1 MTQFEYK
8 VVPAPAKGEKVRG
21 AKTTADR
28 FAVTLT
34 GVMNDLGRDGW
45 EYLRA
50 DTLPCEERVGFTGR
64 QTTFQHMLVFRRA
77 IAPAVTTAP
86 EVLLAAPAFMASP
99 GLAPTQAM
107 HMPPPAPH
115 MPPPAPHMPPPAPR
129 VDWPA
134 HGSAP
139 AVGPARP
146 VAAE

>member
-34 GVMNDLGRDGW
+34 SVMNEMGREGW
-45 EYLRA
+45 DYLRA

-77 IAPAVTTAP
+77 IAPVVTAAP
-86 EVLLAAPAFMASP
+86 EAPAVAPVFMASP
-99 GLAPTQAM
+99 GLTPV
-107 HMPPPAPH
+107 PASH
-115 MPPPAPHMPPPAPR
+115 LPPPAPR

-134 HGSAP
+134 HGAAP
-139 AVGPARP
+139 ALGPARP